1 MHPFYKLVF
10 EMPLNTKMESFCKQA
25 GDPVPIKRMADK
37 TGQKI
42 SWKRKRV
49 RKNKLG
55 ILNQKH
61 ASPNCGSELPRLR
74 YPRQQIMYYSTMYK
88 KSENKKKLL
97 LQQHYFNNT
106 LDWKK
111 KGLQW
116 VHNINPTIH
125 NIIRW
130 CWFARLMEQ
139 TTRQPSV
146 WCSKYFFFIISYR
159 LRGLKTL

>member
-1 MHPFYKLVF
+1 
-10 EMPLNTKMESFCKQA
+10 MESFCKQA
-25 GDPVPIKRMADK
+25 GDPVPITRMADK

-88 KSENKKKLL
+88 KSENKKKTVAATAL
-97 LQQHYFNNT
+97 LQQYIG
-106 LDWKK
+106 LKK
-111 KGLQW
+111 K
-116 VHNINPTIH
+116 
-125 NIIRW
+125 R
-130 CWFARLMEQ
+130 FAVSAQ
-139 TTRQPSV
+139 HVS
-146 WCSKYFFFIISYR
+146 
-159 LRGLKTL
+159 